1 MLLILSI
8 TQIFSENGPLA
19 HHFSGYQP
27 RQPQI
32 DMAEAIDQVVKE
44 GGQCVVEAG
53 TGTGK
58 TFAYLVPAL
67 LNDKK
72 VIISTGSK
80 ALQEQ
85 LYHRDL
91 PELLKALGKGRKV
104 ALLKGRANYLCTY
117 RLNEHVAHVPSD
129 DPDVMH
135 QLAMVAKF
143 ATETQSGDLADC
155 VGIEEDAKVLP
166 YVNSTAD
173 NCLGKDCPDF
183 AECYIRKARL
193 KASEADLV
201 VINHHLFFA
210 DMSVKESGFA
220 ELMPTADTYIF
231 DEAHQL
237 GEIASDYFGESIS
250 TKQLQALI
258 NDLRLIYR
266 SDIPDM
272 LQLGK
277 TLNKLETSV
286 ADLRLVFGSDGA
298 RGDWR
303 EKLQDKAICDALH
316 RVISNLDF
324 LYQVLKLC
332 LDRSDKIEH
341 PLERVLSFKGQ
352 LDRAFDVSLSGFSYW
367 FETTRRFL
375 TIHITPL
382 DVSSRFK
389 DMMAKSE
396 ASFVFTSATL
406 SVDNSLAHFNA
417 SLGLEPDHQAIVDSP
432 FDYESQALLCLPR
445 YLPETKDE
453 LMPHALVKIAKQVIN
468 AAKGRT
474 FLLFTSYRVMHLVYE
489 GLSTATEYPV
499 FMQGQAS
506 KRIILEQFVR
516 HGNAVLMGT
525 ASFWEGVDVRGDTLS
540 CVLIDKLPFTS
551 PDDPLLQARMKDAQL
566 QDKEPFDEIQ
576 LPLAVIALKQGVGRL
591 IRDKKDKG
599 VLIIC
604 DNRLVTRKYGETF
617 IKSLP
622 AMSRTRD
629 LDKALSFLEN
639 IDQHEI

>member
-1 MLLILSI
+1 MSI

-32 DMAEAIDQVVKE
+32 DMAEAIDKVVKE

-183 AECYIRKARL
+183 AECYIRKARV
-193 KASEADLV
+193 KAAEADLV

-220 ELMPTADTYIF
+220 ELMPTADSYIF

-303 EKLQDKAICDALH
+303 EKLQDKVICDALH

-352 LDRAFDVSLSGFSYW
+352 LDRAFDVGLSGFSYW

-417 SLGLEPDHQAIVDSP
+417 SLGLEPDHHAIVDSP
-432 FDYESQALLCLPR
+432 FDYESQAMLCLPR
-445 YLPETKDE
+445 YLPESKDE

-566 QDKEPFDEIQ
+566 QDKEPFDDIQ

>member
-1 MLLILSI
+1 MSI
-8 TQIFSENGPLA
+8 TQYFSENGPLA

-183 AECYIRKARL
+183 SECYIRKARI
-193 KASEADLV
+193 KAAEADLV

-220 ELMPTADTYIF
+220 ELMPTADSYIF

-303 EKLQDKAICDALH
+303 EKLQDKVICDALH

-352 LDRAFDVSLSGFSYW
+352 LDRAFDVSLPGFSYW

-382 DVSSRFK
+382 DVSNRFK

-432 FDYESQALLCLPR
+432 FDYESQAVLCLPR

-453 LMPHALVKIAKQVIN
+453 MMPHALVKIAKQVIN

-622 AMSRTRD
+622 PMSRTRD

-639 IDQHEI
+639 IDQHEN

>member
-1 MLLILSI
+1 MSI
-8 TQIFSENGPLA
+8 TQYFSENGPLA

-183 AECYIRKARL
+183 ADCYIRKARL
-193 KASEADLV
+193 KATEADLV

-286 ADLRLVFGSDGA
+286 ADLRLVFGGDGA

-303 EKLQDKAICDALH
+303 EKLQDKVICDALH

-352 LDRAFDVSLSGFSYW
+352 LDRAFDVTQSGFSYW

-382 DVSSRFK
+382 DVSNRFK

-417 SLGLEPDHQAIVDSP
+417 SLGLAPDHQAIVDSP
-432 FDYESQALLCLPR
+432 FDYESQAMLCLPR

-453 LMPHALVKIAKQVIN
+453 MMPHALVKIAKQVIN
-468 AAKGRT
+468 AAQGRT

-591 IRDKKDKG
+591 IRDKTDKG

-622 AMSRTRD
+622 PMSRTRD

>member
-1 MLLILSI
+1 MSI
-8 TQIFSENGPLA
+8 TQYFSENGPLA

-32 DMAEAIDQVVKE
+32 DMAEAIDKVVKE

-183 AECYIRKARL
+183 AECYIRKARI
-193 KASEADLV
+193 KAAEADLV

-220 ELMPTADTYIF
+220 ELMPTADSYIF

-303 EKLQDKAICDALH
+303 EKLQDKVICDALH

-352 LDRAFDVSLSGFSYW
+352 LDRAFDVSLPGFSYW
-367 FETTRRFL
+367 FETSRRFL

-382 DVSSRFK
+382 DVSNRFK

-432 FDYESQALLCLPR
+432 FDYESQAMLCLPR

-453 LMPHALVKIAKQVIN
+453 MMPHALVKIAKQVIN

-622 AMSRTRD
+622 PMSRTRD

-639 IDQHEI
+639 IDQHEN

>member
-1 MLLILSI
+1 
-8 TQIFSENGPLA
+8 
-19 HHFSGYQP
+19 
-27 RQPQI
+27 
-32 DMAEAIDQVVKE
+32 MAEAIDQVVKE

-67 LNDKK
+67 LNNKK

-193 KASEADLV
+193 KAAEADLV

-258 NDLRLIYR
+258 NDLRLVYR

-303 EKLQDKAICDALH
+303 EKLQDKVICDALH

-417 SLGLEPDHQAIVDSP
+417 SLGLKPDHLAIVDSP
-432 FDYESQALLCLPR
+432 FDYESQAMLCLPR
-445 YLPETKDE
+445 YLPESKDE

-566 QDKEPFDEIQ
+566 QDKEPFDDIQ

-622 AMSRTRD
+622 PMSRTRD